1 MKSNNIIKKPSKEYF
16 HKVCVVG
23 GGLTG
28 AIKTLLLKK
37 SNLFKSDEIGWI
49 RPKIRESKDIRTTFY
64 NKKSLDLLHSLDVL
78 KNFDINDYSF
88 IKKIKVFGVNNSS
101 PLEWDYSDPKLNFG
115 PVIKN
120 DIILKSVTEQ

>member
-1 MKSNNIIKKPSKEYF
+1 MKSDNILQKSSKEYF
-16 HKVCVVG
+16 HKICVVG

-28 AIKTLLLKK
+28 AIMTLLLKK
-37 SNLFKSDEIGWI
+37 SNLFKSHEIGWI
-49 RPKIRESKDIRTTFY
+49 KPKIRDSKDIRTTFY

-78 KNFDINDYSF
+78 KNFDITDYTF
-88 IKKIKVFGVNNSS
+88 INKIQVFGVNNSS

-115 PVIKN
+115 AVIKN